1 MRILHVCLDYPPRRT
16 RYGSGTVND
25 DLLAT
30 LRRTGHE
37 VVVLTPGRAERT
49 NGMHT
54 ADGPQLIEAPT
65 ELTVRHLAPADRPI
79 PYRSILRR
87 AR

>member
-30 LRRTGHE
+30 LRTGSPARAARVGWWMRLVE
-37 VVVLTPGRAERT
+37 VLSAF
-49 NGMHT
+49 
-54 ADGPQLIEAPT
+54 ADLLNE
-65 ELTVRHLAPADRPI
+65 PAVNI
-79 PYRSILRR
+79 MRR
-87 AR
+87 L